1 MKKLTAENVYQTFIS
16 CLFKD
21 GESTD
26 NAILVSGISRKI
38 GFHPDRLLT
47 VKDEVKG
54 YLSQLPKEFGEEYG
68 GWSFLNGCVNAN
80 EELWGEH
87 ENAEQLFQV
96 MKKHLDGNTC
106 SDKDIMDSQEL
117 IRKNYSLESWTKTII
132 KQYQLD

>member
-87 ENAEQLFQV
+87 ENAEQLFMMGLALNLV
-96 MKKHLDGNTC
+96 ICPFPKEMWWVLPGSVPYYMIVN
-106 SDKDIMDSQEL
+106 E
-117 IRKNYSLESWTKTII
+117 
-132 KQYQLD
+132 